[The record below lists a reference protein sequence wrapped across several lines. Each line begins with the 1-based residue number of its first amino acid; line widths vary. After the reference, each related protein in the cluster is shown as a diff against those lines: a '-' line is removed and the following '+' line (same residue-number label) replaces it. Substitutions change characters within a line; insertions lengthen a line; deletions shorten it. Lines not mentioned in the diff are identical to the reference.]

1 MTSPLGQ
8 EWIVFSPLPE
18 KTSIFLLPFISNSS
32 QKVNSGLPKV
42 KKRNSSSFFDFV
54 MFKRIIPALL
64 FTALTVSAW
73 GQTTEKLKSTT
84 VDFIRTLDSTQK
96 ETALIAFTDS
106 ARTQWTNL
114 PLGLAPRE
122 GVRYGD
128 LSEQSKIAFHQILS
142 AVFSSQG
149 YLKTFA
155 IMQVDDILHELFEIQ
170 FQQGKVP
177 ERSMEFIRKLN
188 WDYGNYYVAL
198 SGNPETDQSWAVKLE
213 GHHISI
219 NLTVVGNEFSM
230 TPLFFGSDPAV
241 VEATQYAGLRP
252 LSKEEDYGFWL
263 INALDEGQKAKATL
277 AGKVPGDIITSP
289 DRPQWL
295 EEYQGIKGSELN
307 EGQQKILH
315 YLIEEYIGNLD
326 REKAEEYLAKL
337 HARGMGEVYFAWI
350 GSYEPMK
357 AHYYVIHSPDFL
369 IEYDN
374 VGFLDNANHIHSI
387 WREKGNDFGEDMLKK
402 HRMDHKH

>member
-1 MTSPLGQ
+1 MLKRKQSP
-8 EWIVFSPLPE
+8 
-18 KTSIFLLPFISNSS
+18 NSL
-32 QKVNSGLPKV
+32 QTT
-42 KKRNSSSFFDFV
+42 
-54 MFKRIIPALL
+54 MFKKIIFVLTLAYLAVPAW
-64 FTALTVSAW
+64 A
-73 GQTTEKLKSTT
+73 QNTEKLKTSAVNFLQTLESNQ
-84 VDFIRTLDSTQK
+84 LDSVF
-96 ETALIAFTDS
+96 IAFPDS

-114 PLGLAPRE
+114 PLGLASRT
-122 GVRYGD
+122 GLRYGD
-128 LSEQSKIAFHQILS
+128 LSEQSKIAFHQVLS
-142 AVFSSQG
+142 SIFSSQG

-170 FQQGKVP
+170 FQQGKVN
-177 ERSMEFIRKLN
+177 ERTMEFIRKLN
-188 WDYGNYYVAL
+188 WDYGNYYLAIA
-198 SGNPETDQSWAVKLE
+198 GKPETDEVWGLKFE

-219 NLTVVGNEFSM
+219 NLTVAGDEFSM

-277 AGKVPGDIITSP
+277 EGKVPGDIITSP

-295 EEYQGIKGSELN
+295 EEYKGIKGSELTD
-307 EGQQKILH
+307 GQQKILH
-315 YLIEEYIGNLD
+315 YLIEEYIGNLERD
-326 REKAEEYLAKL
+326 KAEEYLAKL

-357 AHYYVIHSPDFL
+357 AHYYVVHSPDFL

-374 VGFLDNANHIHSI
+374 IGFLDNANHIHSI
-387 WREKGNDFGEDMLKK
+387 WRERGNDFGEDILKK

>member
-1 MTSPLGQ
+1 M
-8 EWIVFSPLPE
+8 
-18 KTSIFLLPFISNSS
+18 K
-32 QKVNSGLPKV
+32 
-42 KKRNSSSFFDFV
+42 
-54 MFKRIIPALL
+54 IIPVLFFLVLSSLTAWSQSTALL
-64 FTALTVSAW
+64 KKTAVS
-73 GQTTEKLKSTT
+73 LLSTLGE
-84 VDFIRTLDSTQK
+84 VERAQVQLGL
-96 ETALIAFTDS
+96 EDS
-106 ARTQWTNL
+106 ARTAWTNL
-114 PLGLAPRE
+114 PLGLAPRV
-122 GVRYGD
+122 GLRYGD
-128 LSEQSKIAFHQILS
+128 LSEESKIAFHKVLS

-170 FQQGKVP
+170 FQQGKVN

-188 WDYGNYYVAL
+188 WDYGNYYLAMA
-198 SGNPETDQSWAVKLE
+198 GNPETDDAWGLKFE

-219 NLTVVGNEFSM
+219 NLTVAGDEFTM

-241 VEATQYAGLRP
+241 VEDTQYAGLRP

-263 INALDEGQKAKATL
+263 INALDDTQKAKATISD
-277 AGKVPGDIITSP
+277 KVPGDIITSP

-295 EEYQGIKGSELN
+295 EDFQGIKGSELN

-315 YLIEEYIGNLD
+315 YLIEEYIGNLEK
-326 REKAEEYLAKL
+326 EKAEAYLEKL
-337 HARGMGEVYFAWI
+337 HTRGMDEVYFAWI

-374 VGFLDNANHIHSI
+374 VGFLDNANHIHTI
-387 WREKGNDFGEDMLKK
+387 LREKGNDFGEDILKK
-402 HRMDHKH
+402 HRLDHKH

>member
-1 MTSPLGQ
+1 ML
-8 EWIVFSPLPE
+8 
-18 KTSIFLLPFISNSS
+18 
-32 QKVNSGLPKV
+32 
-42 KKRNSSSFFDFV
+42 KKLFCV
-54 MFKRIIPALL
+54 LVLAILAIPAW
-64 FTALTVSAW
+64 S
-73 GQTTEKLKSTT
+73 QNTEKLKSSTLG
-84 VDFIRTLDSTQK
+84 FIQTLEGSQRDSVF
-96 ETALIAFTDS
+96 IAFADS
-106 ARTQWTNL
+106 SRTQWTNL
-114 PLGLAPRE
+114 PLGLAPRV
-122 GVRYGD
+122 GLRYGD
-128 LSEQSKIAFHQILS
+128 LSEQSKIAFHKVLS
-142 AVFSSQG
+142 TVFSSQG

-170 FQQGKVP
+170 FQQGKVN

-188 WDYGNYYVAL
+188 WDYGNYYVAIA
-198 SGNPETDQSWAVKLE
+198 GNPESDDTWGVKFE

-219 NLTVVGNEFSM
+219 NLTVAGNEFTM

-263 INALDEGQKAKATL
+263 INALDENQKAKATL
-277 AGKVPGDIITSP
+277 SEKVPGDIITSP

-295 EEYQGIKGSELN
+295 EEFQGIKGSDLN

-326 REKAEEYLAKL
+326 HEKAEEYLAKL

-357 AHYYVIHSPDFL
+357 PHYYVVHSPDFL

-387 WREKGNDFGEDMLKK
+387 WREKGNNFGEDVLKK
-402 HRMDHKH
+402 HRMNHKH

>member
-1 MTSPLGQ
+1 M
-8 EWIVFSPLPE
+8 
-18 KTSIFLLPFISNSS
+18 KKFLFALSFLFISSLNSWS
-32 QKVNSGLPKV
+32 QSTDFL
-42 KKRNSSSFFDFV
+42 KK
-54 MFKRIIPALL
+54 
-64 FTALTVSAW
+64 T
-73 GQTTEKLKSTT
+73 
-84 VDFIRTLDSTQK
+84 TLDFLSTLDEPDRIQVQI
-96 ETALIAFTDS
+96 EMEDS
-106 ARTQWTNL
+106 ARINWTNL
-114 PLGLAPRE
+114 PLGLAPRS
-122 GVRYGD
+122 GLRYGD
-128 LSEQSKIAFHQILS
+128 ISEQSKIAFHKILS
-142 AVFSSQG
+142 SIFSSQG

-170 FQQGKVP
+170 FQQGKVNAQ
-177 ERSMEFIRKLN
+177 SMEFIRKLN
-188 WDYGNYYVAL
+188 WDYGNYYVAIA
-198 SGNPETDQSWAVKLE
+198 GNPETDETWGLKFE

-219 NLTVVGNEFSM
+219 NLTVAGDEFTM

-263 INALDEGQKAKATL
+263 INAMDDRQKAQATL
-277 AGKVPGDIITSP
+277 SEKVPGDIITSP

-295 EEYQGIKGSELN
+295 EEFKGIKGSELN

-326 REKAEEYLAKL
+326 HEKAEEYLAKL
-337 HARGMGEVYFAWI
+337 HLRGMGEVYFAWI

-374 VGFLDNANHIHSI
+374 VGFLDNANHIHTI
-387 WREKGNDFGEDMLKK
+387 WREKGNDFGEDVLKN
-402 HRMDHKH
+402 HRMAHKH

>member
-1 MTSPLGQ
+1 MKNSAVVFLFIIFGSVASWAQTVELLKKNTLG
-8 EWIVFSPLPE
+8 FLNTLNDTE
-18 KTSIFLLPFISNSS
+18 KTQGML
-32 QKVNSGLPKV
+32 
-42 KKRNSSSFFDFV
+42 SFY
-54 MFKRIIPALL
+54 
-64 FTALTVSAW
+64 
-73 GQTTEKLKSTT
+73 
-84 VDFIRTLDSTQK
+84 
-96 ETALIAFTDS
+96 DS
-106 ARTQWTNL
+106 ARTEWTNL
-114 PLGLAPRE
+114 PLGLAPRA
-122 GVRYGD
+122 GLRYGD
-128 LSEQSKIAFHQILS
+128 LSAESKIAFHKVLS
-142 AVFSSQG
+142 SIFSSQG

-170 FQQGKVP
+170 FQQGKVD

-188 WDYGNYYVAL
+188 WDYGNYYVAIA
-198 SGNPETDQSWAVKLE
+198 GNPETEDIWGLKFE

-219 NLTVVGNEFSM
+219 NLTVAGDQFTM

-263 INALDEGQKAKATL
+263 INSLNESQKSKATL
-277 AGKVPGDIITSP
+277 SDKVPGDIITSP

-295 EEYQGIKGSELN
+295 EEFKGIKGVELN

-337 HARGMGEVYFAWI
+337 HTRGMGDVFFAWI

-357 AHYYVIHSPDFL
+357 AHYYIIHSPDFL

-387 WREKGNDFGEDMLKK
+387 WRERGNDFGEDILKK
-402 HRMDHKH
+402 HRMNHKH

>member
-1 MTSPLGQ
+1 MKHLHLLFALVLLSTASTYSQ
-8 EWIVFSPLPE
+8 SVSKVKEKVIVFIESLDGNQQDQV
-18 KTSIFLLPFISNSS
+18 KIS
-32 QKVNSGLPKV
+32 
-42 KKRNSSSFFDFV
+42 
-54 MFKRIIPALL
+54 M
-64 FTALTVSAW
+64 
-73 GQTTEKLKSTT
+73 E
-84 VDFIRTLDSTQK
+84 
-96 ETALIAFTDS
+96 DS
-106 ARTQWTNL
+106 ARTNWTNL
-114 PLGLAPRE
+114 PLGLSPRS
-122 GVRYGD
+122 GLRYGD
-128 LSEQSKIAFHQILS
+128 LSEKSKIEFHQVIS
-142 AVFSSQG
+142 AIFSSQG

-170 FQQGKVP
+170 FQQGKVNAQ
-177 ERSMEFIRKLN
+177 SMEFIRKLN
-188 WDYGNYYVAL
+188 WDYGNYYVAIA
-198 SGNPETDQSWAVKLE
+198 GNPKSDDTWGLKFE

-219 NLTVVGNEFSM
+219 NLTVAGDEFTM

-263 INALDEGQKAKATL
+263 INALDESQKAKATL
-277 AGKVPGDIITSP
+277 EGKVPGDIITSP

-295 EEYQGIKGSELN
+295 EEFQGIKGSELN

-315 YLIEEYIGNLD
+315 YLIEEYIGNLERD
-326 REKAEEYLAKL
+326 KAEEYLAKL

-374 VGFLDNANHIHSI
+374 VGFLDNANHIHTI
-387 WREKGNDFGEDMLKK
+387 WRENGNDFGADILKK
-402 HRMDHKH
+402 HRLEHNHN

>member
-1 MTSPLGQ
+1 M
-8 EWIVFSPLPE
+8 
-18 KTSIFLLPFISNSS
+18 
-32 QKVNSGLPKV
+32 
-42 KKRNSSSFFDFV
+42 KK
-54 MFKRIIPALL
+54 IIQVLILAILAMP
-64 FTALTVSAW
+64 VW
-73 GQTTEKLKSTT
+73 GQTTEKLKSSTL
-84 VDFIRTLDSTQK
+84 DFIQSLEEPQRDSVF
-96 ETALIAFTDS
+96 ISFPDS

-114 PLGLAPRE
+114 PLGLAPRA
-122 GVRYGD
+122 GLRYGD
-128 LSEQSKIAFHQILS
+128 LSESSKIAFHKVLS
-142 AVFSSQG
+142 SIFSSQG

-170 FQQGKVP
+170 FQQGKVN

-188 WDYGNYYVAL
+188 WDYGNYYLAIA
-198 SGNPETDQSWAVKLE
+198 GNPENEAIWGLKFE

-219 NLTVVGNEFSM
+219 NLTVAGDQFTM

-263 INALDEGQKAKATL
+263 INALDESQKAKATL
-277 AGKVPGDIITSP
+277 SEKVPGDIITSP

-295 EEYQGIKGSELN
+295 EEFQGIKGSELN

-326 REKAEEYLAKL
+326 HQKAGEYLAKL
-337 HARGMGEVYFAWI
+337 HARGMSEVYFAWI

-357 AHYYVIHSPDFL
+357 PHYYIVHSPDFL

-387 WREKGNDFGEDMLKK
+387 WREKGNDFGEDILKK
-402 HRMDHKH
+402 HRMEHKHE

>member
-1 MTSPLGQ
+1 MIKKILA
-8 EWIVFSPLPE
+8 VL
-18 KTSIFLLPFISNSS
+18 IF
-32 QKVNSGLPKV
+32 G
-42 KKRNSSSFFDFV
+42 V
-54 MFKRIIPALL
+54 MAVSV
-64 FTALTVSAW
+64 TA
-73 GQTTEKLKSTT
+73 QTTEKLKATT
-84 VDFIRTLDSTQK
+84 LGFIQTLEGNQRDSV
-96 ETALIAFTDS
+96 LIAFPDS
-106 ARTQWTNL
+106 ARTNWTNL
-114 PLGLAPRE
+114 PLGLAPRS
-122 GVRYGD
+122 GLRYGD
-128 LSEQSKIAFHQILS
+128 LSEQSKIAFHKVLS
-142 AVFSSQG
+142 SIFSSQG

-177 ERSMEFIRKLN
+177 ESSMEFIRKLN
-188 WDYGNYYVAL
+188 WDYGNYYLAIA
-198 SGNPETDQSWAVKLE
+198 GNPETEAIWGLKFE

-219 NLTVVGNEFSM
+219 NLTVAGDEFSM

-241 VEATQYAGLRP
+241 VEDTQYAGLRP

-263 INALDEGQKAKATL
+263 INALNEDQKAKATL
-277 AGKVPGDIITSP
+277 SEKVPGDIITSP

-315 YLIEEYIGNLD
+315 YLIEEYFGNLEK
-326 REKAEEYLAKL
+326 EKAEEYLAKL
-337 HARGMGEVYFAWI
+337 HTRGMGEIYFAWI

-357 AHYYVIHSPDFL
+357 AHYYVVHSPDFL

-387 WREKGNDFGEDMLKK
+387 LRENGNDFGEDILKK
-402 HRMDHKH
+402 HRLEHKH

>member
-1 MTSPLGQ
+1 MKIIPFL
-8 EWIVFSPLPE
+8 
-18 KTSIFLLPFISNSS
+18 FLLVLSS
-32 QKVNSGLPKV
+32 LTARSQTT
-42 KKRNSSSFFDFV
+42 
-54 MFKRIIPALL
+54 ALL
-64 FTALTVSAW
+64 KNTTLTLLSTLQEA
-73 GQTTEKLKSTT
+73 EKSQVRIEL
-84 VDFIRTLDSTQK
+84 
-96 ETALIAFTDS
+96 EDS
-106 ARTQWTNL
+106 ARTAWTNL
-114 PLGLAPRE
+114 PLGLAPRV
-122 GVRYGD
+122 GLRYGD
-128 LSEQSKIAFHQILS
+128 LSKESKIAFHKVLS

-170 FQQGKVP
+170 FQQGKVN

-188 WDYGNYYVAL
+188 WDYGNYYLAIA
-198 SGNPETDQSWAVKLE
+198 GNPELDDTWGLKFE

-219 NLTVVGNEFSM
+219 NLTVAGHEFTM

-252 LSKEEDYGFWL
+252 LSKEEDYGFWFV
-263 INALDEGQKAKATL
+263 NSLDAGQKAKATL
-277 AGKVPGDIITSP
+277 EGKVPGDIITSP

-295 EEYQGIKGSELN
+295 EEFKGIKGAELS

-326 REKAEEYLAKL
+326 KEKADEHLTKL
-337 HARGMGEVYFAWI
+337 HARGMDEVYFAWI
-350 GSYEPMK
+350 GSFEPMK

-374 VGFLDNANHIHSI
+374 VGFLDNANHIHTI
-387 WREKGNDFGEDMLKK
+387 LREKGNDFGEDILKK

>member
-1 MTSPLGQ
+1 MKKNLFVLFFLFSASFPSWSQTTDQLKRATSEFLNTLT
-8 EWIVFSPLPE
+8 EPE
-18 KTSIFLLPFISNSS
+18 KEQGIF
-32 QKVNSGLPKV
+32 
-42 KKRNSSSFFDFV
+42 SFSDSV
-54 MFKRIIPALL
+54 
-64 FTALTVSAW
+64 
-73 GQTTEKLKSTT
+73 
-84 VDFIRTLDSTQK
+84 RTN
-96 ETALIAFTDS
+96 
-106 ARTQWTNL
+106 WTNL
-114 PLGLAPRE
+114 PLGLAPRT
-122 GVRYGD
+122 GLRFGD
-128 LSEQSKIAFHQILS
+128 LSEESKIAFHKVLS
-142 AVFSSQG
+142 SIFSSQG

-170 FQQGKVP
+170 FQQGKVD
-177 ERSMEFIRKLN
+177 ERTMGFIRKLN
-188 WDYGNYYVAL
+188 WDYGNYYVAI
-198 SGNPETDQSWAVKLE
+198 SGDPETEDIWGLKFE

-219 NLTVVGNEFSM
+219 NLTVAGEEFTM

-263 INALDEGQKAKATL
+263 INALDESQKAKATISD
-277 AGKVPGDIITSP
+277 KVPGDIITSP

-295 EEYQGIKGSELN
+295 EEYKGIKGAELN

-326 REKAEEYLAKL
+326 QEKAEEYLAKL
-337 HARGMGEVYFAWI
+337 HARGMSEVYFAWI

-374 VGFLDNANHIHSI
+374 IGFLDNANHIHTI
-387 WREKGNDFGEDMLKK
+387 WREKGNNFGEDILKK
-402 HRMDHKH
+402 HRLDHKH